1 MRLTGKTALITG
13 GNSGIGLAT
22 ARLMLEEGARVA
34 ITGRD
39 RATLDAA
46 EAELGTGVIVIQ
58 ADLNDPEAMAKIV
71 RDVQRAFQT
80 LDILFANAGMSGS
93 TPLGGTTR
101 ATFEKIVQTNL
112 TSVFFTV
119 QDLLPLLGTGG
130 AIVLNSSVM
139 REFGKAGTAAY
150 SASKAG
156 ISGMAKVFAAEL
168 AARGIRVN
176 TVVPGGTRTPI
187 WTRGARANVS
197 MEETEKRVAAAIPM
211 GRLSEAAEIAQ
222 AVVFLSSDAASGM
235 TAAEIVVDGGT
246 IGAPAGALV
255 YR

>member
-39 RATLDAA
+39 RAKLDAA
-46 EAELGTGVIVIQ
+46 EAELGSGVVAIQ
-58 ADLNDPEAMAKIV
+58 ADLNDPNDMDKIV
-71 RDVQRAFQT
+71 REVQREFQT
-80 LDILFANAGMSGS
+80 LDILFANAGMSGA

-101 ATFEKIVQTNL
+101 ATFEEILRTNL
-112 TSVFFTV
+112 SSVFFTV
-119 QDLLPLLGTGG
+119 QDLLPLMSNGG
-130 AIVLNSSVM
+130 AIILNSSVM
-139 REFGKAGTAAY
+139 REFGKPGTAAY
-150 SASKAG
+150 AASKAG
-156 ISGMAKVFAAEL
+156 LSGMAKVFAAEL
-168 AARGIRVN
+168 VTRGIRVN

-211 GRLSEAAEIAQ
+211 GRLSEAVEVAQ

-255 YR
+255 YQ